1 MLVLL
6 GLIFLLHI
14 ATIILLLAA
23 TIDNAWWVTDVMSTD
38 VWARWLYQNGAWNY
52 TGLPSGYPQDSKS
65 SVSGSVPDSTS
76 NEEVFVKRDLASTLM
91 KQKRALT
98 SNTAPA
104 DLTPTQLE
112 SLREVCEVNL
122 ACEHMAETTGIVAA
136 YTAYY
141 GPIPF

>member
-1 MLVLL
+1 MR
-6 GLIFLLHI
+6 
-14 ATIILLLAA
+14 
-23 TIDNAWWVTDVMSTD
+23 S
-38 VWARWLYQNGAWNY
+38 
-52 TGLPSGYPQDSKS
+52 SDSKS